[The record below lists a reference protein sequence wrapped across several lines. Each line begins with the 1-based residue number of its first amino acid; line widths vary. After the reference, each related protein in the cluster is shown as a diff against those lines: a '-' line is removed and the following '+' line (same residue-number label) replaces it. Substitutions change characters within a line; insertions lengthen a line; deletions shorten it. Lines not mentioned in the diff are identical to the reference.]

1 MSDPIRLSRRIF
13 LSLTGASL
21 LAQQQKTQPPAE
33 TQAQPTTE
41 PEQMLVIRESVEEVT
56 TPVLVFDREGN
67 YVNGLQP
74 FQFHLYDNGKEQ
86 NIQVDTSYQPI
97 SLVICLQVN
106 AHVEG
111 ILPQIRKIGNLIAPL
126 LTGDQGEV
134 AIIGFDSRVRLLQ
147 DWTSDPDKI
156 TKAVA

>member
-1 MSDPIRLSRRIF
+1 MPDSPLSRRLF
-13 LSLTGASL
+13 LSLAGTV
-21 LAQQQKTQPPAE
+21 LAAQTQQKDSKQPPQPQD
-33 TQAQPTTE
+33 QAQE
-41 PEQMLVIRESVEEVT
+41 GLAIIGRASVQEVT
-56 TPVLVFDREGN
+56 APVLVFDREGN

-74 FQFHLYDNGKEQ
+74 HQFHLFDNGKEQ
-86 NIQVDTSYQPI
+86 NIQVDVSYQPI

-106 AHVEG
+106 AHVDG